1 MAAVTEKPAS
11 GDAAVLT
18 ERQDDSSNR
27 PSTSGSVTDRANLLG
42 ATAEEFLEAEEYGR
56 TIDLDEAKRV
66 SCFVTSRSQ
75 I

>member
-11 GDAAVLT
+11 GDAAVLA

-27 PSTSGSVTDRANLLG
+27 LSTSGSVTDRANLLG
-42 ATAEEFLEAEEYGR
+42 ATAEEFIEAEEYGR

-66 SCFVTSRSQ
+66 SCFIALTSR